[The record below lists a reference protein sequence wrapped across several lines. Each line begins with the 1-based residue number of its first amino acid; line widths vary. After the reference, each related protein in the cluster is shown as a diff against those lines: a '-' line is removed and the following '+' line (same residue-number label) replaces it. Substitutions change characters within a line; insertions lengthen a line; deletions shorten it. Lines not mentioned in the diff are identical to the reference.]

1 MVDLSV
7 DSEDLIYNMDSDVET
22 HAAGASE
29 GSELPSMDVPS
40 PSKVAEAAD
49 SATAV
54 QGNISS
60 SDILFSCC

>member
-7 DSEDLIYNMDSDVET
+7 DSEDLIYNMDSDAET
-22 HAAGASE
+22 HAAGTAE
-29 GSELPSMDVPS
+29 GSELLSMDVPS
-40 PSKVAEAAD
+40 PSEVAEAAD
-49 SATAV
+49 SAAAV